1 MDASKQNKF
10 AMAQA
15 SNAVLIKKVYKPLWS
30 GTPGFVRLQADL
42 TAQIKTITDL
52 SITQGRRKTG
62 VADDKDAARQ
72 AMCKAANIVAGA
84 VASYA
89 HSVGNHELLT
99 RVDTT
104 PSILLGGRG
113 KDSRDKCTDIL
124 DAATAN
130 LAALADYAVTQPDL
144 DNLQQLIADFDELAT
159 APQLAIGSAK
169 SAGQAM
175 DAAFDKIDGILNNGI
190 DNLTL
195 KYEDTNPDFFRDY
208 TNARIIIDRPGGHGN
223 GGTPPTP
230 PPAPVPPAK

>member
-1 MDASKQNKF
+1 MPGENQKTIEWKNMDASKQNKF

-113 KDSRDKCTDIL
+113 KDSRDKCADIL
-124 DAATAN
+124 AAATAN
-130 LAALADYAVTQPDL
+130 LAALRITPSPSPTLMICSNSSPTSTNSQRPR
-144 DNLQQLIADFDELAT
+144 NWRLARPKARGRRWTRRLTRLT
-159 APQLAIGSAK
+159 AS
-169 SAGQAM
+169 
-175 DAAFDKIDGILNNGI
+175 
-190 DNLTL
+190 
-195 KYEDTNPDFFRDY
+195 
-208 TNARIIIDRPGGHGN
+208 
-223 GGTPPTP
+223 
-230 PPAPVPPAK
+230 